1 MNNECFYSDFDC
13 EDCDMKNGCTY
24 QGKIKILQII
34 DEVEIMLGL
43 PKYFKNLHVSISAIT
58 GTPRIVNID
67 FSKTNCSD
75 KYKNIPIDEWESC
88 LLGYFAHF
96 KENQS
101 QMMIGGDNWEFY
113 IGGNAKTKE
122 DLIKILQQRIEE
134 IQKIS

>member
-1 MNNECFYSDFDC
+1 M
-13 EDCDMKNGCTY
+13 
-24 QGKIKILQII
+24 
-34 DEVEIMLGL
+34 EIMLGL

-75 KYKNIPIDEWESC
+75 KYKDIPIDEWESC

-101 QMMIGGDNWEFY
+101 QMMIGGDNWEFF

-122 DLIKILQQRIEE
+122 DLIKILQQRIKD
-134 IQKIS
+134 IQKISACEVENDNE